1 MTEILLVI
9 GAVAFIVLIVV
20 LYVVAATL
28 RARFVSWIVG
38 RVRRSVSRAVGIEPP
53 PGTPEEPA
61 RDGLGAMFD
70 VMEGRRPAEKAGP
83 RGPKDRDRE

>member
-1 MTEILLVI
+1 MTDSLLVI
-9 GAVAFIVLIVV
+9 GAVAFIVFIVA
-20 LYVVAATL
+20 LNLLAATL
-28 RARFVSWIVG
+28 RVRFASWIFG
-38 RVRRSVSRAVGIEPP
+38 RVRRSVSRAAGLEPL

-70 VMEGRRPAEKAGP
+70 VMEGRRPAEKAEP